1 MFVTGGIRYTTVR
14 LVALVIAVSLVAGPA
29 VAQTCLSGGS
39 DDDTDFDL
47 RDFAAFQRCF
57 TGSTGGIPGGECAG
71 LDFDGDTAIDLSDL
85 AVLVAR
91 ANGPIGALPVVVVSQ
106 PASPTTSTTVT
117 IAGTAEWS
125 CTVEV
130 SGGVSNVIAPV
141 IHGEFSVDVEL
152 HSNAISH
159 LFVTG
164 IARNG
169 TRGSPTP
176 VTITQDAQ
184 APNLFID
191 FPVDGAEV
199 TTATTDVAGRVGDLL
214 SGFMGLTVTV
224 NGVPAIVDVG
234 IGNNGTFFA
243 ADVPLTLD
251 TSNILE
257 ATATDELGNS
267 ITKQILVTQVAI
279 PPDAPQLQ
287 VLSGNAQTGQV
298 GTVLLF
304 PIVVRVTHG
313 DGTPFANKVVTFDVT
328 RSNGRLTEDGVGE
341 GDMMLQ
347 VRTDINGEARAFWML
362 GSDAGCGN
370 NRVEVASTSIVGT
383 TAFCASATAAAAAQ
397 INIGSGNNQ
406 RAEADGPAPEPLSV
420 WVSDSRNQAGGV
432 SVTFTVVEGGGKV
445 DGADFS
451 DVLTDQ
457 TGHAEVNFTL
467 GPDPGVNIVEA
478 TFGANPGLP
487 ATFTVTGVVRD
498 VSRPTSFSG
507 LVLDNANRPIQGADH
522 LRDRPL
528 GFSLDATRFFGSDG
542 GSITRK
548 NLAVP
553 PSHGWCCAEALED
566 RRSDGDR
573 TGVAGSG
580 ARTGGLALA
589 RTMER
594 VV

>member
-1 MFVTGGIRYTTVR
+1 MYSPYAVVIVASVLPCFNLPKRHSCRLDGVRTGYSRRSKDEKDSPCRKRTGFQVSDFGGAHRRERR
-14 LVALVIAVSLVAGPA
+14 LRPAVSA
-29 VAQTCLSGGS
+29 
-39 DDDTDFDL
+39 
-47 RDFAAFQRCF
+47 
-57 TGSTGGIPGGECAG
+57 
-71 LDFDGDTAIDLSDL
+71 
-85 AVLVAR
+85 
-91 ANGPIGALPVVVVSQ
+91 
-106 PASPTTSTTVT
+106 
-117 IAGTAEWS
+117 
-125 CTVEV
+125 
-130 SGGVSNVIAPV
+130 GGV
-141 IHGEFSVDVEL
+141 
-152 HSNAISH
+152 
-159 LFVTG
+159 
-164 IARNG
+164 
-169 TRGSPTP
+169 
-176 VTITQDAQ
+176 
-184 APNLFID
+184 
-191 FPVDGAEV
+191 
-199 TTATTDVAGRVGDLL
+199 DL
-214 SGFMGLTVTV
+214 
-224 NGVPAIVDVG
+224 
-234 IGNNGTFFA
+234 
-243 ADVPLTLD
+243 
-251 TSNILE
+251 
-257 ATATDELGNS
+257 
-267 ITKQILVTQVAI
+267 
-279 PPDAPQLQ
+279 
-287 VLSGNAQTGQV
+287 
-298 GTVLLF
+298 
-304 PIVVRVTHG
+304 G

-347 VRTDINGEARAFWML
+347 VRTDINGEAPAFWML

-383 TAFCASATAAAAAQ
+383 TAFCASATAAPATQ

-478 TFGANPGLP
+478 TFGTNPGLP

-498 VSRPTSFSG
+498 VSQPTSFSG

-589 RTMER
+589 HTMEW